1 MNDLDLLVELFAKA
15 GKPVVENRT
24 PGKEVVIKPP
34 SFVVDASW
42 LSANV
47 SAAKNKQALRDL
59 IFQIENTGIDR
70 QYSVEN
76 FAKFVQQLNQVMVVP
91 ANSEKLPISQMLS
104 RVNIVRVLHNMAETK
119 AGRQSAAGFSFENF
133 LAIFFKDGAVV
144 PTTEKDN
151 IADVTLG
158 AGQQASIKF
167 LSGYNATV
175 GGSIPD
181 FLKTIETYGHIDYI
195 VGIKKGGEIEF
206 LYTRILGETLDK
218 LSPEEKI
225 KKGKVTAGELS
236 GKSGKLVRRWA
247 NYMSGASSVKPT
259 QTQMT
264 FTIKQLKFK
273 SLGTLKTKGALDVAK
288 FLLQGLNSQFNDLL
302 TNLQQ
307 LAEKVNE
314 LTYAKDEDRKKKAS
328 ASAEKAEK
336 TKQSAQDIEKDA

>member
-1 MNDLDLLVELFAKA
+1 MNDLDLLVELFTKA

-24 PGKEVVIKPP
+24 PVKEVVIKPP

-42 LSANV
+42 LSADV

-70 QYSVEN
+70 QYSVDN

-91 ANSEKLPISQMLS
+91 ANSEKLPVSQMLS
-104 RVNIVRVLHNMAETK
+104 RANIVRVLHNMAETK

-158 AGQQASIKF
+158 AGRQASIKF

-181 FLKTIETYGHIDYI
+181 LLKTIETYGHIDYI

-218 LSPEEKI
+218 LSPEDKGTVASEK
-225 KKGKVTAGELS
+225 LP

-264 FTIKQLKFK
+264 FTLKQLRFK
-273 SLGTLKTKGALDVAK
+273 SLGTLKTQGALDVAK